1 MLYPYILI
9 ENYGELN
16 LDTIIT
22 FLSSLYPAFIEGTQG
37 YMLLV
42 FRAAVGF
49 LFILHGLPKIKNLQT
64 WSKALGAP
72 LPLCFLSA
80 GFMITGGVCLI
91 LGLLTPFA
99 SLSILVSMI
108 YALVLEVIDGLPIV
122 APDPYEL
129 GEFYEGPN
137 GDKGEPPSME
147 KALIF
152 TLMLTLIILFG
163 PGAYSVDALLL
174 A

>member
-1 MLYPYILI
+1 MASLV
-9 ENYGELN
+9 G
-16 LDTIIT
+16 
-22 FLSSLYPAFIEGTQG
+22 FLSGLYPAFIEGPQG
-37 YMLLV
+37 YMLLA
-42 FRAAVGF
+42 FRAVVGF
-49 LFILHGLPKIKNLQT
+49 LFILHGLPKIKNLKT
-64 WSKALGAP
+64 WSEALGAP

-80 GFMITGGVCLI
+80 GFMIAGGSALI

-99 SLSILVSMI
+99 SLSILVSMV

-129 GEFYEGPN
+129 GEYYEGPN

-152 TLMLTLIILFG
+152 SVMLVLIIVFG
-163 PGAYSVDALLL
+163 PGVYSLDALFLS
-174 A
+174 